1 MTPTIAHIVAAGVR
15 SDVAERWLTGIQS
28 ACLQYGINTP
38 ERIAGFLSQCAHESA
53 GFTML
58 EENLNYRATVMAT
71 VWPTR
76 FAEREPDP
84 KRPGKTRAKKDE
96 KGKNIPNKFALA
108 IERKPEMIA
117 NAVYSNRMGN
127 GPSESG
133 DGWKY
138 RGRGLKQLTGK
149 DNHIRC
155 GNALKLD
162 LVGNPDLLLQP
173 GPAALSAAWFWSTNG
188 CNAFADKG
196 DIEGLTKRINGGL
209 IGIDDR
215 KRRYN
220 ACIAA
225 LRSPQ

>member
-15 SDVAERWLTGIQS
+15 ADRAERWLTGVQG
-28 ACLQYGINTP
+28 ACLEFGINSP
-38 ERIAGFLSQCAHESA
+38 ERIAAFLSQCAHESA
-53 GFTML
+53 GFASL
-58 EENLNYRATVMAT
+58 EENLNYRATTMAA

-84 KRPGKTRAKKDE
+84 NRPGKTRAKKGQD
-96 KGKNIPNKFALA
+96 GRNIPNKFALA

-127 GPSESG
+127 GTIESG
-133 DGWKY
+133 EGWKY

-149 DNHIRC
+149 ENYTRC

-162 LVGNPDLLLQP
+162 LVADPDLLLQP
-173 GPAALSAAWFWSTNG
+173 GPAARSAAWFWHANG

-196 DIEGLTKRINGGL
+196 DIQGLTKRINGGL
-209 IGIDDR
+209 IGFDDR
-215 KRRYN
+215 KKRYD
-220 ACIAA
+220 AVM
-225 LRSPQ
+225 RSFNMA